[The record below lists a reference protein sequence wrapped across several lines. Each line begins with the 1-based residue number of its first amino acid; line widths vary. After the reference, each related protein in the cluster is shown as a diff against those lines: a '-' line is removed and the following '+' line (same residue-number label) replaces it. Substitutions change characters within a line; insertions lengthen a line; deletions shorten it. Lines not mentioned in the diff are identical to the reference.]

1 MHTDVLDLSA
11 SSWKGTVK
19 GIESA
24 QIAVATNN
32 GNIVYSAIGNNLPD
46 LRSDQ
51 TGTNGDDTLVATSA
65 HPNLSGGSGND
76 ILVAAASGSTLDG
89 GAGTDIM
96 FGGAGSDTFKF
107 SASLGQTTILD
118 MHSGQ
123 DVFEISH
130 TIFADFAALVAHST
144 DDGHG
149 NTVIAT
155 DATHSVTLNTV
166 PLATLHATDFHFV

>member
-1 MHTDVLDLSA
+1 
-11 SSWKGTVK
+11 
-19 GIESA
+19 
-24 QIAVATNN
+24 
-32 GNIVYSAIGNNLPD
+32 
-46 LRSDQ
+46 
-51 TGTNGDDTLVATSA
+51 
-65 HPNLSGGSGND
+65 
-76 ILVAAASGSTLDG
+76 
-89 GAGTDIM
+89 DIM
-96 FGGAGSDTFKF
+96 FGGAGSNTFKF